1 MEELTEADLVDL
13 SPGLGRQVI
22 EVVDTMMSRLEGL
35 EAALGGAKPQGPMD
49 MGCGQES
56 GRPKACAM
64 RDRWSWLTSDSG
76 SIGIFM
82 PWLVSVVRMAS
93 LSAR

>member
-35 EAALGGAKPQGPMD
+35 KAALGGAKPQGRMD
-49 MGCGQES
+49 MGWRS
-56 GRPKACAM
+56 GEWTAEGLRNA
-64 RDRWSWLTSDSG
+64 
-76 SIGIFM
+76 
-82 PWLVSVVRMAS
+82 
-93 LSAR
+93 